1 MSASSNQYG
10 FTQRGFTLIEVLI
23 AVLVLAIGLLGIGAV
38 FPVVV
43 RQQRQA
49 QDTIQGITSRQG
61 AEAYLLTRSAAIANA
76 LTGSIT
82 QVSITGSPTT
92 IRCGSP
98 HGLFAGDVVAI
109 SGPLT
114 FPTDINNRNFMVVST
129 PSDTTFTLGVD
140 VTFVDNH
147 TGSWTLVRDSLVRDL
162 AAFVVSQP
170 SRAPEDWHVPVVDPK
185 NGEVVLDRETLPLA
199 DRLSPPPFSEAG
211 DPQFVWDFAARLP
224 ELAFDKS
231 GDVSN
236 LGQVEVA
243 IFVRRIDTGIT
254 LGQPSGK
261 KYTLSHVLAG
271 DGVLPNFR
279 RVPVA
284 ADASGRATLNGTPNY
299 SALQVLGVE
308 PREQGTK
315 LQFSK
320 STPAG
325 LLAAL
330 RQPGQK
336 LIDNTGAVRSVA
348 KADDADRW
356 SVVLEQPLP
365 SDLLDSIEQD
375 GFQLE
380 VLATPQIPAAATVLR
395 VSL

>member
-1 MSASSNQYG
+1 VSASN
-10 FTQRGFTLIEVLI
+10 TPRGFTLIEVLI

-61 AEAYLLTRSAAIANA
+61 AEAYLLARNAAKT
-76 LTGSIT
+76 LTGGIT
-82 QVSITGSPTT
+82 KVSITGSPTT
-92 IRCGSP
+92 IQCGES

-109 SGPLT
+109 TGPLT
-114 FPTDINNRNFMVVST
+114 YPADINNRNFMVAST
-129 PSDTTFTLGVD
+129 PSASSFTLGVE

-147 TGSWTLVRDSLVRDL
+147 TGTWTLVRDSLARDI
-162 AAFVVSQP
+162 AALVVAQS
-170 SRAPEDWHVPVVDPK
+170 SRAPGEWHLPGIDPK
-185 NGEVVLDRETLPLA
+185 NGEVALDRETLPLA
-199 DRLSPPPFSEAG
+199 DRLSPPPFSDAG
-211 DPQFVWDFAARLP
+211 DPRFVWDFAARLP
-224 ELAFDKS
+224 EIAFDKS

-236 LGQVEVA
+236 LGHVEVA

-279 RVPVA
+279 RVPVG
-284 ADASGRATLNGTPNY
+284 ADSTGRATLNGTPNY
-299 SALQVLGVE
+299 STLQILGVE
-308 PREQGTK
+308 PREQGAK

-320 STPAG
+320 STPVG

-336 LIDNTGAVRSVA
+336 LVDNTGAVRSVA
-348 KADDADRW
+348 KADEADRW
-356 SVVLEQPLP
+356 TVVLEQPLP
-365 SDLLDSIEQD
+365 ADLLSAIEHD

-395 VSL
+395 VPL